1 MIKRYR
7 LEPSVWMT
15 RTIMVRAPNHYVSS
29 TPPQKSIDCL
39 KVTTHPV
46 LLLVFKWKVQQM
58 GLVIFYFISGFTL
71 VTLIH

>member
-15 RTIMVRAPNHYVSS
+15 RTIMVRTPNHYVSS
-29 TPPQKSIDCL
+29 APLQKSIDCL

-46 LLLVFKWKVQQM
+46 LLVFKWKVQQWDLLSFILYL
-58 GLVIFYFISGFTL
+58 GLHL
-71 VTLIH
+71 

>member
-15 RTIMVRAPNHYVSS
+15 RTIMVRTPNHYVSGA
-29 TPPQKSIDCL
+29 PLQKSIDCL

-46 LLLVFKWKVQQM
+46 LLVFKWKVQQWDLLSFILYL
-58 GLVIFYFISGFTL
+58 GLHL
-71 VTLIH
+71 